1 MDKTSK
7 MLRLC
12 LVLIFF
18 ISCNEIYV
26 SSVIVPFVDCGSK
39 SVTVQELDFDC
50 EDGEPKPCKFIK
62 GNTYHGNFSFT
73 TTAEVAKGQIVIHAI
88 IGGLT
93 LPFPFDHPDICSNH
107 NLTCP
112 MASGANEVL
121 TINLKVPAFVPST
134 NLVAKFEIKPTK
146 GSATDIM
153 CVEFLGEIVDSNY
166 EIII

>member
-1 MDKTSK
+1 

-26 SSVIVPFVDCGSK
+26 SSVIVPFNDCGSK

-50 EDGEPKPCKFIK
+50 EGGEPKPCKFIK

-73 TTAEVAKGQIVIHAI
+73 TTAEVAKGQIILHAI
-88 IGGLT
+88 IASVT
-93 LPFPFDHPDICSNH
+93 LPFPFDQPDICSNH

-112 MASGANEVL
+112 VPSGANEVL
-121 TINLKVPAFVPST
+121 TIDLKVPAFAP
-134 NLVAKFEIKPTK
+134 NADLVAKFEIKATK
-146 GSATDIM
+146 KSTTDIM
-153 CVEFLGEIVDSNY
+153 CVEFLGEIVNSN
-166 EIII
+166 EITI